1 MTLHIKPVVF
11 LVAGACAL
19 MGQGAFAQRV
29 LPQVDVKADVAP
41 AAYEATDSAAATKST
56 AALRDVP
63 QTVNVVGRAL
73 MHDQNAASL
82 QDALQNVPG
91 LGYSVGDG
99 QRDQVMIRG
108 FSGISDQFVDGVRD
122 DALYFRDLSNI
133 ERVEVLKGPSSVLY
147 GRGSAGG
154 LVNRVTRKP
163 QATPVNEVA
172 LLAGSHGQ
180 RRAEFDAGAA
190 SEGKAV
196 LMRLTGALEDSTGF
210 RQQYFLKREAVAP
223 SLSIRLAPA
232 STLLLAAD
240 YLHDKRLADQ
250 GVPGYRG
257 RPVDVPVETYFGAA
271 NGEQRAF
278 VESDVRSAS
287 AVVDHAFS
295 DTLKLHAVLRHYE
308 YALDRNYTGIGK
320 ITDGAVPTVGI
331 SQTRRT
337 RDERGDYAQAELS
350 QQFAAG
356 ATRHQLLAGL
366 ELGRQDKAERLVT
379 RANVATYQ
387 LFAPQL
393 AVLGALP
400 DTLAPSAFNG
410 NKFTIAGLYLQDLA
424 TLTPAWKLLAGL
436 RYDRLAQRRDDK
448 TARNLDL
455 ERTDHTLSPRV
466 GAVYQPTDSAS
477 YYASVSQSFQPIADS
492 FVFYSNSD
500 DLKPTETVNKEVGAK
515 FDIAARASATVSLFE
530 MSQTNIQ
537 YADPDHAGFA
547 LPAGKQRTRGLELS
561 FAGQFADNW
570 EASAG
575 YALMR
580 GQVVATPA
588 GSALLGKEA
597 ALTPR
602 HSANLWLKRRLNGP
616 WYVAGGVNAQSARFA
631 APDNAIA
638 LPGYAVAQLG
648 AGYAEGH
655 WDVTLTLKNLFNRKY
670 FIAAH
675 SGANDYNMPG
685 EPRALGAGVRYRF

>member
-19 MGQGAFAQRV
+19 MGQGALAQRV
-29 LPQVDVKADVAP
+29 LPQVDVKAEAAP

-56 AALRDVP
+56 VALRDVP

-99 QRDQVMIRG
+99 QRDQVTIRG
-108 FSGISDQFVDGVRD
+108 FTGISDQFVDGVRD

-190 SEGKAV
+190 SEDKAV
-196 LMRLTGALEDSTGF
+196 LMRLTGAAEDSTGF

-250 GVPGYRG
+250 GVPGYHG
-257 RPVDVPVETYFGAA
+257 RPVAVPVATYFGAA

-287 AVVDHAFS
+287 AVIDHAFS

-320 ITDGAVPTVGI
+320 ITDGVVPTVGI

-350 QQFAAG
+350 QQLAAG

-366 ELGRQDKAERLVT
+366 ELGRQDKAERLVS

-400 DTLAPSAFNG
+400 DTLVPSAFNA

-424 TLTPAWKLLAGL
+424 TLNPAWKVLAGV

-448 TARNLDL
+448 TAKNLDL

-466 GAVYQPTDSAS
+466 GAVYQPTESAS

-492 FVFYSNSD
+492 FVFYANSD

-602 HSANLWLKRRLNGP
+602 HSANLWLKRRLGGP